1 MKTNSSILTLP
12 ALLLF
17 AAVNLLPQ
25 NAAAHCQVP
34 CGIFTD
40 QLRFEAMLED
50 TTTIAKAID
59 QVSENLAAMADEPTP
74 LVVNQ
79 LSRWISTKE
88 DHANHIQ
95 KVIADYFMAQ
105 RIKTDAD
112 NYVEQ
117 LKAAHAVM
125 QAAMKV
131 KQDAAPEKA
140 EALKN
145 AIFDLYRAYE
155 GKEPDFKH
163 EH

>member
-1 MKTNSSILTLP
+1 MKRKTLLTLP
-12 ALLLF
+12 TLLLF
-17 AAVNLLPQ
+17 AAVNLMPQ

-40 QLRFEAMLED
+40 QLRFETMLED

-59 QVSENLAAMADEPTP
+59 QVAENLAAMADEPTP

-79 LSRWISTKE
+79 LSRWIDTKE

-95 KVIADYFMAQ
+95 EVIADYFMAQ

-117 LKAAHAVM
+117 LKAAHAVI

-140 EALKN
+140 KALKE
-145 AIFDLYRAYE
+145 AIYDLYRAYE
-155 GKEPDFKH
+155 GKEPDFEHKH
-163 EH
+163 